1 MVERAMVYLDNAA
14 TTMAC
19 PEAVLAAANAAE
31 RIYGNPS
38 SLHSFGFEAEQL
50 VNAAR
55 REIAES
61 ISADPDEIIFTPGG
75 TFADNLAVIG
85 AARRN
90 SRQGRHIITSS
101 IEHSAVLNAA
111 KHLQNNE
118 NFDVTYIR
126 PDKTGHLS
134 AEDVSEAVRDD
145 TILVSVMYVNN
156 ELGTLQ
162 PVKDIAAA
170 VKRRNFD
177 TLVHTDAVQA
187 YTKIKINVRELG
199 VDMLTLSGHKIHALK
214 GSGAIYIKKGTK
226 IAPLIFGG
234 GQEEGLAPGTEPVP
248 LIASFAAAAK
258 AAEKSENFERVSEL
272 RDYALEEL
280 ALNCPDIRVIS
291 RGDVPHI
298 FMVSLPGFKGET
310 VLYFLEQQGIFVS
323 TGSACSRGKPSHVLS
338 ELGLEKEVI
347 EGALRISLSRFT
359 TKEETQKLVCALSEA
374 PRRLVKGRK

>member
-170 VKRRNFD
+170 VKRRNFG

-199 VDMLTLSGHKIHALK
+199 VDMLTKRA
-214 GSGAIYIKKGTK
+214 
-226 IAPLIFGG
+226 
-234 GQEEGLAPGTEPVP
+234 
-248 LIASFAAAAK
+248 
-258 AAEKSENFERVSEL
+258 
-272 RDYALEEL
+272 
-280 ALNCPDIRVIS
+280 
-291 RGDVPHI
+291 
-298 FMVSLPGFKGET
+298 
-310 VLYFLEQQGIFVS
+310 
-323 TGSACSRGKPSHVLS
+323 
-338 ELGLEKEVI
+338 
-347 EGALRISLSRFT
+347 
-359 TKEETQKLVCALSEA
+359 
-374 PRRLVKGRK
+374 